1 MLEHLPEQIT
11 NIAGYQFSE
20 IDDVA
25 KVFENAQAI
34 CSKTHIKGNIFISP
48 EGINLGLASTQSDIE
63 YFLEKL
69 DSLCGLNNLLLNT
82 TYSDYIPFKRLLI
95 KVRDELVPTKPLPS
109 DHPSSYAGSYAGSFV
124 TKPLLKN
131 TEVIEKNAQYISN
144 DELKKWLDDGK
155 DITLLDMRNEF
166 EIDLGSFENAMQLNI
181 RNFRDIIQLESKINE
196 LPKDKP
202 LVTFCTGGIRC
213 EKGANILAQNGFD
226 QVFQLEGGIIKYIEK
241 YKNKHWR
248 GECFVFDDRVCLDT
262 DLKPSN
268 TKICR
273 HCQIVIADTDNEY
286 CDDCAH
292 LA

>member
-1 MLEHLPEQIT
+1 MPEEIT
-11 NIAGYQFSE
+11 NIAGYQFSV

-25 KVFENAQAI
+25 KVFENTQAI
-34 CSKTHIKGNIFISP
+34 CSETHIKGNIFISP
-48 EGINLGLASTQSDIE
+48 EGINLGLASTQSDIA
-63 YFLEKL
+63 YFLQKL
-69 DSLCGLNNLLLNT
+69 DSICGLNNLLLNT

-95 KVRDELVPTKPLPS
+95 KIRDELVPTKALPS
-109 DHPSSYAGSYAGSFV
+109 DHPSSST
-124 TKPLLKN
+124 TKPLLKSIDI
-131 TEVIEKNAQYISN
+131 IEKNAQYISN
-144 DELKKWLDDGK
+144 DELKEWLDAEK

-166 EIDLGSFENAMQLNI
+166 EVDLGSFENATHLEI

-196 LPKDKP
+196 IPKDKP

-213 EKGANILAQNGFD
+213 EKGANILANNGFD

-241 YKNKHWR
+241 HKDQHWR

-262 DLKPSN
+262 NLQPSD

-273 HCQIVIADTDNEY
+273 HCQIVISDTDNEY
-286 CDDCAH
+286 CDDCAY

>member
-1 MLEHLPEQIT
+1 MSNKIT
-11 NIAGYQFSE
+11 NIAGYQFTE
-20 IDDVA
+20 IDDVE
-25 KVFENAQAI
+25 KVFKNAQTI
-34 CSKTHIKGNIFISP
+34 CNETHIKGNIFISP
-48 EGINLGLASTQSDIE
+48 EGINLGLASTQNDIE
-63 YFLEKL
+63 YFLQQFEH
-69 DSLCGLNNLLLNT
+69 LCGVNNLLLNT

-95 KVRDELVPTKPLPS
+95 KVRNELVPTKPLPT
-109 DHPSSYAGSYAGSFV
+109 DHPSASNSNSM
-124 TKPLLKN
+124 LKN
-131 TEVIEKNAQYISN
+131 IDTIEKNAQYLSK
-144 DELKKWLDDGK
+144 DELKEWLDEGK

-166 EIDLGSFENAMQLNI
+166 EVNLGSFENATHLEI
-181 RNFRDIIQLESKINE
+181 RNFRDIIQLKSKINE

-241 YKNKHWR
+241 YKSQHWR
-248 GECFVFDDRVCLDT
+248 GECFVFDDRVCLDSN
-262 DLKPSN
+262 LQPSD

-273 HCQIVIADTDNEY
+273 HCQIVISDTDNEY

>member
-1 MLEHLPEQIT
+1 MSEQIT
-11 NIAGYQFSE
+11 NIAGYQFTT
-20 IDDVA
+20 IDDVE
-25 KVFENAQAI
+25 KVFQNVKVI
-34 CSKTHIKGNIFISP
+34 CSETHIKGNIFISP

-63 YFLEKL
+63 YFLQKL

-95 KVRDELVPTKPLPS
+95 KIRSELVPTKPLPS
-109 DHPSSYAGSYAGSFV
+109 DHPSSSTS
-124 TKPLLKN
+124 KPLLKN
-131 TEVIEKNAQYISN
+131 IDSVEQNAKYIRN
-144 DELKKWLDDGK
+144 DELKEWLDAGN

-166 EIDLGSFENAMQLNI
+166 EVNLGSFENATHLAI
-181 RNFRDIIQLESKINE
+181 RNFRDIIRLESEINE
-196 LPKDKP
+196 LPKNKP

-213 EKGANILAQNGFD
+213 EKGANILANNGFD

-241 YKNKHWR
+241 YKDQHWR
-248 GECFVFDDRVCLDT
+248 GECFVFDDRVCLDSN
-262 DLKPSN
+262 LQPSD

-273 HCQIVIADTDNEY
+273 HCQIIISDTDNEY

>member
-1 MLEHLPEQIT
+1 MPEQIT

-20 IDDVA
+20 IGDVTH
-25 KVFENAQAI
+25 VFESAQAI
-34 CSKTHIKGNIFISP
+34 CSETHIKGNIFISP
-48 EGINLGLASTQSDIE
+48 EGINLGLASTQTDIE

-95 KVRDELVPTKPLPS
+95 KIRNELVPTKPLPS
-109 DHPSSYAGSYAGSFV
+109 DHPSSYAGSYAGSSV
-124 TKPLLKN
+124 IKPLLN
-131 TEVIEKNAQYISN
+131 NIDFIEKNAQYISN

-166 EIDLGSFENAMQLNI
+166 EVDLGSFENAKQLNI
-181 RNFRDIIQLESKINE
+181 RNFRDIIQLESKINQ

-213 EKGANILAQNGFD
+213 EKGANLLAQNGFD

-241 YKNKHWR
+241 YKNEHWR
-248 GECFVFDDRVCLDT
+248 GECFVFDDRVCLNT
-262 DLKPSN
+262 DLNPSD

-273 HCQIVIADTDNEY
+273 HCQIVISDTDNEY

>member
-1 MLEHLPEQIT
+1 MSNQIT

-20 IDDVA
+20 IDDVE
-25 KVFENAQAI
+25 KVFQHAQSI
-34 CSKTHIKGNIFISP
+34 CNETHIKGNIFISP
-48 EGINLGLASTQSDIE
+48 EGINLGLASTQNDIE
-63 YFLEKL
+63 YFLQKL
-69 DSLCGLNNLLLNT
+69 GSLCGLDDLLLNT

-95 KVRDELVPTKPLPS
+95 KVRNELVPTKPLPS
-109 DHPSSYAGSYAGSFV
+109 DHPSA
-124 TKPLLKN
+124 KEREPLLKN
-131 TEVIEKNAQYISN
+131 IDSIDRNAAHYLSKE
-144 DELKKWLDDGK
+144 DLKQWLDDGK

-166 EIDLGSFENAMQLNI
+166 EFDLGSFENATHLEM
-181 RNFRDIIQLESKINE
+181 RNFRDIIHLESKINE
-196 LPKDKP
+196 IPKNKP

-226 QVFQLEGGIIKYIEK
+226 QVYQLEGGIIKYIEE

-262 DLKPSN
+262 NLQPSD

-273 HCQIVIADTDNEY
+273 HCQIVIPATDNEY
-286 CDDCAH
+286 CEDCAH